1 ALFVAYLANELAHW
15 VRPLAAGFLVVLVLG
30 VQVAL
35 WLPGWP
41 RSVIT
46 IADGVGGMST
56 KTNPL
61 QTAHYLRHH
70 YQGGGV
76 LTHDTL
82 VVLIFETGLDL
93 KEFVG
98 TGNGDLWRNALAD
111 PADYVEWV
119 AFRPNEMGDRVTA
132 ALEGQPALSEN
143 FTQVYA
149 AEDYVIYERNSDAV

>member
-1 ALFVAYLANELAHW
+1 LA
-15 VRPLAAGFLVVLVLG
+15 
-30 VQVAL
+30 VQVSL

-46 IADGVGGMST
+46 IADGLGGMST
-56 KTNPL
+56 KTNPV
-61 QTAHYLRHH
+61 QTAHYLRDN

-76 LTHDTL
+76 LVDDTL
-82 VVLIFETGLDL
+82 VGLIFESGLDL

-98 TGNGDLWRNALAD
+98 TGNGDLWRSALKD
-111 PADYVEWV
+111 PANNVEWV

-132 ALEGQPALSEN
+132 ALEGEPALTEN

-149 AEDYVIYERNSDAV
+149 AEDYVVYERNSDIAANANGSGDSEVD